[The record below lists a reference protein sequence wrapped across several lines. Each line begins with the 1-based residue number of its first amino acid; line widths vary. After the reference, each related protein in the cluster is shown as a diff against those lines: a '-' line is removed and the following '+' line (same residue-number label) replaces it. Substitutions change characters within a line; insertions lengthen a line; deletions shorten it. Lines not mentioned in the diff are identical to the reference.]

1 MTDASPG
8 PAGGRPGTPGVHD
21 RVVDLEQQAEQPGAD
36 VLSIADELTAVSG
49 QTSAVDYAAAIGP
62 QQAAVDLLRSFTP
75 TGDQATRYRRDY
87 ALALNTLVSRLF
99 DAGQKGVAL
108 TTAAAA
114 TAAYSTAGE
123 SPEADK
129 LGLSVQLTLL
139 VKLLSGS
146 STGPEALLAQQTCL
160 DVVLL
165 YRPSTPTDVAAR
177 DLALAHGRPNLVARL
192 VEVGDTDTAA
202 AGRAATSCH

>member
-75 TGDQATRYRRDY
+75 TPGDAIPTGLR
-87 ALALNTLVSRLF
+87 
-99 DAGQKGVAL
+99 AGAE
-108 TTAAAA
+108 
-114 TAAYSTAGE
+114 Y
-123 SPEADK
+123 
-129 LGLSVQLTLL
+129 LGLAAVRRRAE
-139 VKLLSGS
+139 G
-146 STGPEALLAQQTCL
+146 G
-160 DVVLL
+160 
-165 YRPSTPTDVAAR
+165 RPD
-177 DLALAHGRPNLVARL
+177 HGRRRNRGLQH
-192 VEVGDTDTAA
+192 
-202 AGRAATSCH
+202 GR

>member
-123 SPEADK
+123 SPDANK

-146 STGPEALLAQQTCL
+146 SPGPEGI
-160 DVVLL
+160 
-165 YRPSTPTDVAAR
+165 AR
-177 DLALAHGRPNLVARL
+177 SADLPGR
-192 VEVGDTDTAA
+192 
-202 AGRAATSCH
+202 RAAVPTVDADRRGGAGPGAGSRPAQPRRPPGRSR